1 MATATLAA
9 TDLRAELKEWERAF
23 SAANG
28 GRKAGRHDIKNN
40 PDIAAKYK
48 AYGRMKALESAADKD
63 THHDQNES
71 TLEERPKKRKHTSPT
86 GPGHEQSDAA
96 TPRKSNKGIFA
107 TPSRPRTNHPAD
119 IDPYD
124 SPSVLRR
131 LFSPSTHQQSTPLKA
146 AVGPTPQR
154 DGKALGL
161 FDLLSESG
169 GSTATPSAARIASL
183 EGAAVQ
189 TPSRRNRMETIAEED
204 EEEEEEEEENPRGGR
219 TPVSSGKKL
228 YLENLFA
235 TPTTMKYAAMV
246 EDEEDRRPTGA
257 NVQAAAA
264 AASANRRVAG
274 PGETPSFLRRSNA
287 GRSFNVMDP
296 STGGLSPIAA
306 RKPPQFVGKGLS
318 ALVQGLRDMEEE
330 RMEDDMDVLREL
342 EAEQDAMD
350 NPEVDVQGS
359 QAGGAGRKPYKKK
372 GQKRTTRRVRM
383 KPVVVPKARTKLA
396 ELSGD
401 EEDEQAA
408 IPETQF
414 QQTENH
420 FSEDDDADD
429 ASLHSISEREL
440 EDSDSD
446 PDFDEPVTK
455 TKSFAEKMKEAISA
469 DSKNNPQ
476 ESSQSSEKAKEKA
489 EQKEKEKKDKEKEES
504 AKPRPRKVNPEAH
517 ANYRS
522 LNIRNKNTKGR
533 GAGRFRRR

>member
-63 THHDQNES
+63 KHHDQNES

-86 GPGHEQSDAA
+86 GPGHEQSNAA

-107 TPSRPRTNHPAD
+107 TPSRPRVNHPAD
-119 IDPYD
+119 LDPYD

-169 GSTATPSAARIASL
+169 GSTATPSATRIASL
-183 EGAAVQ
+183 QGAAVQ

-204 EEEEEEEEENPRGGR
+204 EEEEEENPRGGR
-219 TPVSSGKKL
+219 TPASSGKKL

-246 EDEEDRRPTGA
+246 EDEEDRKPLTA
-257 NVQAAAA
+257 NVYAASEA
-264 AASANRRVAG
+264 AASANRKAAG

-287 GRSFNVMDP
+287 GRSSNGIDP

-330 RMEDDMDVLREL
+330 RMEDDMDVLREM
-342 EAEQDAMD
+342 EAEQGAMD
-350 NPEVDVQGS
+350 NNEIDMEDS
-359 QAGGAGRKPYKKK
+359 QAGDGASRKPYKKK
-372 GQKRTTRRVRM
+372 GQKRSTRRVRM
-383 KPVVVPKARTKLA
+383 KPVVVPKAQTKST
-396 ELSGD
+396 EPSGD
-401 EEDEQAA
+401 DEEENEQAA

-414 QQTENH
+414 QGQSENH

-429 ASLHSISEREL
+429 ASLHSISEPEL
-440 EDSDSD
+440 EDSD

-469 DSKNNPQ
+469 GSKNNPQ
-476 ESSQSSEKAKEKA
+476 ESSQSSELAKAKAKQKEKA
-489 EQKEKEKKDKEKEES
+489 KKDKEKEES

-522 LNIRNKNTKGR
+522 LKIRNKNTKGR
-533 GAGRFRRR
+533 GAGRFRR

>member
-1 MATATLAA
+1 
-9 TDLRAELKEWERAF
+9 
-23 SAANG
+23 
-28 GRKAGRHDIKNN
+28 
-40 PDIAAKYK
+40 
-48 AYGRMKALESAADKD
+48 MKALESAADKD

-71 TLEERPKKRKHTSPT
+71 TLEERPKKRKRTSPT
-86 GPGHEQSDAA
+86 GPGNEQSDTA

-107 TPSRPRTNHPAD
+107 TPSRPRVNHPAE

-189 TPSRRNRMETIAEED
+189 TPSRRNRMETITEED
-204 EEEEEEEEENPRGGR
+204 EEEEEENPRGGR
-219 TPVSSGKKL
+219 TPASSGKRL

-246 EDEEDRRPTGA
+246 EDEEDRRPTAA

-287 GRSFNVMDP
+287 GRSFNAMDP

-330 RMEDDMDVLREL
+330 RMEDDMDVLREF

-350 NPEVDVQGS
+350 NPEVDVEDS
-359 QAGGAGRKPYKKK
+359 QAGGAAGRKPYKKK

-383 KPVVVPKARTKLA
+383 KPVVVPKAQTKSTA
-396 ELSGD
+396 SSGE

-414 QQTENH
+414 QGQ
-420 FSEDDDADD
+420 SETHVSEGGDDDD
-429 ASLHSISEREL
+429 ASLHSISEPEL
-440 EDSDSD
+440 EDSGSD

-489 EQKEKEKKDKEKEES
+489 KQKEKEKKDKEKEES
-504 AKPRPRKVNPEAH
+504 AKPRARKVNPEAH

-522 LNIRNKNTKGR
+522 LNIRNKNIKGR